1 MVKDWIL
8 IGLSVWLYKA
18 PVSAV
23 NIGGYLVAFAAVL
36 WYNYAKIQ
44 VRRCQQHTPLPM
56 PGLSLQKS
64 YLNITTSDLLLLTYK
79 LTTMLHAC
87 GPLETFCARLGGD
100 GSFLRQRG
108 GDQLMLSSCAGRDV

>member
-23 NIGGYLVAFAAVL
+23 NIGGYLIAFAAVL

-44 VRRCQQHTPLPM
+44 VCQCPRRTPLPM
-56 PGLSLQKS
+56 PGLLLQKS
-64 YLNITTSDLLLLTYK
+64 HRNITASD
-79 LTTMLHAC
+79 
-87 GPLETFCARLGGD
+87 
-100 GSFLRQRG
+100 
-108 GDQLMLSSCAGRDV
+108 